1 MKSYFLKN
9 KIIVISLIVLLIF
22 SLNFFKKGVKDFFY
36 SLSNPFQSFF
46 IERGMETSSFLEG
59 IKRGIDLRSEN
70 EDLLS
75 QSQKIIGRI
84 NSLKNVEKE
93 NEELR
98 KALDLKIR
106 ESFNVVDAYFS
117 STIDSKNNI
126 LIDKGSEDGISKDMP
141 IINSQKVLVGIV
153 GEVYRSFSLVQ
164 LISSENF
171 SFNVEIVKKTSLEDY
186 LDDDIRY
193 QGLASGKGD
202 SSLLIELVSKEAKI
216 EKGDFVFTADA
227 GQLFPKGLLVGNVI
241 QVNKN
246 DVDPFQTI
254 LVNPSF
260 NLSNERIIF
269 VIIDR

>member
-1 MKSYFLKN
+1 MKCYFLKN
-9 KIIVISLIVLLIF
+9 KIIVIFLIVLLIF
-22 SLNFFKKGVKDFFY
+22 SLNLFKKEIKDFFY

-46 IERGMETSSFLEG
+46 IEKGIETSSFLEG
-59 IKRGIDLRSEN
+59 IKRGTDLKSEN

-75 QSQKIIGRI
+75 QSQRIIGRI

-117 STIDSKNNI
+117 STIGPENNI
-126 LIDKGSEDGISKDMP
+126 LIDRGSEDGILKGMP
-141 IINSQKVLVGIV
+141 IINSQKVLVGV
-153 GEVYRSFSLVQ
+153 VDEVYRNFSSVK
-164 LISSENF
+164 LISSEDF
-171 SFNVEIVKKTSLEDY
+171 SFNVEIVKKSSLEDY
-186 LDDDIRY
+186 LDSNVRY
-193 QGLASGKGD
+193 QGLARGKGD
-202 SSLLIELVSKEAKI
+202 SSLLVELVSKEAKI

-227 GQLFPKGLLVGNVI
+227 GQLFPKGLLVGDVI

-254 LVNPSF
+254 LINPSF
-260 NLSNERIIF
+260 NLSNERIVF
-269 VIIDR
+269 VIIDY